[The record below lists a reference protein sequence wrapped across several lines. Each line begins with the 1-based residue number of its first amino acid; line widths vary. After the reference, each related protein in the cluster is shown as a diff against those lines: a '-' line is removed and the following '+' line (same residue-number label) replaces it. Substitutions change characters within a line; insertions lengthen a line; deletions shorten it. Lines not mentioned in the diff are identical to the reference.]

1 MTNAYAQALATLQQQ
16 PDHELKQI
24 GDQWETPPEIAWGL
38 FYTFAPKIG
47 PIVLDIFADDCN
59 ALVANYYT
67 AADNALQQDLAGDLR
82 QLSGAAFGNP
92 PYSIPKVDSE
102 NNPITGMENILDWCR
117 AQRDQG
123 AKIMLLVKVAT
134 SEGWWPE
141 DADFIQFIA
150 GRIGFKAPSWYK
162 PRDPKKDKPA
172 SSGFASAVIIWD
184 KDWKLERRPVERL
197 SRDQLF
203 TTGRMLLDMI
213 NARAEQIADVRLS
226 APAETETSVCAT
238 KQPETASEQA
248 KNVLN
253 HTEIA
258 SDQSNYASEPALPVL
273 NDTWP
278 IEVTELV
285 ESALDQCPCEP
296 NDAFYA
302 ELCAL
307 ANALRLSG
315 KSNEEAI
322 QAVVATLK
330 EVAADHLQGDAA

>member
-1 MTNAYAQALATLQQQ
+1 MTNSYAQALATLQQQ

-24 GDQWETPPEIAWGL
+24 GDQWQTPPEIAWGL

-67 AADNALQQDLAGDLR
+67 AADNALLQDLAGDLR
-82 QLSGAAFGNP
+82 QFGGAGFGNP

-117 AQRDQG
+117 VQRDQG
-123 AKIMLLVKVAT
+123 AKIMLLIKAAT
-134 SEGWWPE
+134 SEGWWPD

-172 SSGFASAVIIWD
+172 SSGFASAVMIWD
-184 KDWKLERRPVERL
+184 KEWKWDRRPVERL

-213 NARAEQIADVRLS
+213 NTRAEQITDARLP
-226 APAETETSVCAT
+226 APAETETPVCAT
-238 KQPETASEQA
+238 EQPKTATGA
-248 KNVLN
+248 
-253 HTEIA
+253 
-258 SDQSNYASEPALPVL
+258 ALPVV

-296 NDAFYA
+296 NDVFYA
-302 ELCAL
+302 ELCAQ

-330 EVAADHLQGDAA
+330 DVAADYLQGDAA

>member
-1 MTNAYAQALATLQQQ
+1 MKRPDLNAYAQALATLQQQ

-24 GDQWETPPEIAWGL
+24 GDQWQTPPEIAWGL

-47 PIVLDIFADDCN
+47 PVVLDIFADDCN

-67 AADNALQQDLAGDLR
+67 AADNALLQDLAGDLR
-82 QLSGAAFGNP
+82 QLGGAGFGNP

-123 AKIMLLVKVAT
+123 AKIMLLIKAAT

-150 GRIGFKAPSWYK
+150 GRIGFKAPNWYK
-162 PRDPKKDKPA
+162 PRDPKKDKPSA
-172 SSGFASAVIIWD
+172 SGFASAVMIWD
-184 KDWKLERRPVERL
+184 KEWKWDRRPVERL

-213 NARAEQIADVRLS
+213 DARAEQIADARLP
-226 APAETETSVCAT
+226 APVETETPVFT
-238 KQPETASEQA
+238 TEQPKAET
-248 KNVLN
+248 
-253 HTEIA
+253 
-258 SDQSNYASEPALPVL
+258 EPALPVV

-278 IEVTELV
+278 VEVLQV
-285 ESALDQCPCEP
+285 L
-296 NDAFYA
+296 
-302 ELCAL
+302 
-307 ANALRLSG
+307 
-315 KSNEEAI
+315 EEAFALYPTNLNDSLTQKVCGLI
-322 QAVVATLK
+322 NHEFLNGTSK
-330 EVAADHLQGDAA
+330 EECIALTVKVIKESSCAA

>member
-1 MTNAYAQALATLQQQ
+1 MTNSYAQALATLQQQ

-24 GDQWETPPEIAWGL
+24 GDQWQTPPEIAWGL

-67 AADNALQQDLAGDLR
+67 AADNALLQDLAGDLR
-82 QLSGAAFGNP
+82 QLGGAAFGNP

-117 AQRDQG
+117 VQRDQG
-123 AKIMLLVKVAT
+123 AKIMLLIKAAT
-134 SEGWWPE
+134 SEGWWPD
-141 DADFIQFIA
+141 DADFLQFIA
-150 GRIGFKAPSWYK
+150 GRIGFKVPSWYK
-162 PRDPKKDKPA
+162 PRDPKKDKPVA
-172 SSGFASAVIIWD
+172 SGFASAVMIWD
-184 KDWKLERRPVERL
+184 KDWKWDRRPVERL

-213 NARAEQIADVRLS
+213 NVRAEQIADSRLP
-226 APAETETSVCAT
+226 APAETEIPVCAT
-238 KQPETASEQA
+238 ELPETA
-248 KNVLN
+248 
-253 HTEIA
+253 T
-258 SDQSNYASEPALPVL
+258 EPALPVV

-296 NDAFYA
+296 NDVFYA
-302 ELCAL
+302 ELCAQ
-307 ANALRLSG
+307 ANSLRLHG
-315 KSNEEAI
+315 KTNEEAI
-322 QAVVATLK
+322 QAIVKTLK
-330 EVAADHLQGDAA
+330 AVAAEYSEGNAA

>member
-24 GDQWETPPEIAWGL
+24 GDQWQTPPEIAWGL

-67 AADNALQQDLAGDLR
+67 AADNALLQDLAGDLR
-82 QLSGAAFGNP
+82 QFGGAGFGNP

-102 NNPITGMENILDWCR
+102 NKPITGMENILDWCR
-117 AQRDQG
+117 VQRDQG
-123 AKIMLLVKVAT
+123 AKIMLLIKAAT
-134 SEGWWPE
+134 SEGWWPD
-141 DADFIQFIA
+141 DADFIQFVA
-150 GRIGFKAPSWYK
+150 GRIGFKAPNWYK
-162 PRDPKKDKPA
+162 PRDPKKDKPSA
-172 SSGFASAVIIWD
+172 SGFASAVMIWD
-184 KDWKLERRPVERL
+184 KDWKWDRRPVERL

-213 NARAEQIADVRLS
+213 NVRAEQIADTRLP
-226 APAETETSVCAT
+226 APAEAEPPVY
-238 KQPETASEQA
+238 ASEQA
-248 KNVLN
+248 KNALN

-258 SDQSNYASEPALPVL
+258 SDQSNCASEPVLPVI

-296 NDAFYA
+296 NDVFYA
-302 ELCAL
+302 ELCAQ
-307 ANALRLSG
+307 ANSLRLEG
-315 KSNEEAI
+315 KTNEEAI

-330 EVAADHLQGDAA
+330 DVAAEYLEGDAA

>member
-1 MTNAYAQALATLQQQ
+1 MTNSYAQALATLQQQ

-24 GDQWETPPEIAWGL
+24 GDQWQTPPEIAWGL

-67 AADNALQQDLAGDLR
+67 AADNALLQDLAGDLR
-82 QLSGAAFGNP
+82 QLGGAAFGNP

-117 AQRDQG
+117 VQRDQG
-123 AKIMLLVKVAT
+123 AKIMLLIKAAT
-134 SEGWWPE
+134 SEGWWPD
-141 DADFIQFIA
+141 DADFIQFVA
-150 GRIGFKAPSWYK
+150 GRIGFKAPNWYK

-172 SSGFASAVIIWD
+172 SSGFASAVMIWD
-184 KDWKLERRPVERL
+184 KEWKWDRRPVERL

-213 NARAEQIADVRLS
+213 NTRAEQIADARLP
-226 APAETETSVCAT
+226 APAETETPVCAT
-238 KQPETASEQA
+238 EQPETA
-248 KNVLN
+248 
-253 HTEIA
+253 T
-258 SDQSNYASEPALPVL
+258 EPALPVV

-296 NDAFYA
+296 NDVFYA
-302 ELCAL
+302 DLCAQ
-307 ANALRLSG
+307 ANALRLQG
-315 KSNEEAI
+315 KTNEEAI
-322 QAVVATLK
+322 QAIVQTLK
-330 EVAADHLQGDAA
+330 AVAAEYLEGNAA

>member
-1 MTNAYAQALATLQQQ
+1 MKRPDLNAYAQALATLQQQ

-24 GDQWETPPEIAWGL
+24 GDQWQTPPEIAWGL

-67 AADNALQQDLAGDLR
+67 AADNALLQDLAGDLR
-82 QLSGAAFGNP
+82 QFGGAGFGNP

-123 AKIMLLVKVAT
+123 AKIMLLIKAAT

-150 GRIGFKAPSWYK
+150 GRIGFKAPNWYK
-162 PRDPKKDKPA
+162 PRDPKKDKPSA
-172 SSGFASAVIIWD
+172 SGFASAVMIWD
-184 KDWKLERRPVERL
+184 KEWKWDRRPVERL

-213 NARAEQIADVRLS
+213 DARAEQIADTRIP
-226 APAETETSVCAT
+226 APAETETPVCAT
-238 KQPETASEQA
+238 EQPETA
-248 KNVLN
+248 
-253 HTEIA
+253 T
-258 SDQSNYASEPALPVL
+258 DPALPVT

-296 NDAFYA
+296 NDQFYA
-302 ELCAL
+302 ELYAQ
-307 ANALRLSG
+307 ANSLRLSG
-315 KSNEEAI
+315 KTNQEAI
-322 QAVVATLK
+322 QAIVQTLK
-330 EVAADHLQGDAA
+330 AVAAEYLEGTAA